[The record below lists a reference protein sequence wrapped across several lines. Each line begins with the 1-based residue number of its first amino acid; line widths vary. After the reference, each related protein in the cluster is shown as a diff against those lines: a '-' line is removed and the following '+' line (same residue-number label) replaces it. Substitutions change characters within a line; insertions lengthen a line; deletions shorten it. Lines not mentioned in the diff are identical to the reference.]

1 MSTALTA
8 AQHQKHARAI
18 VKHTIAVRELATQL
32 AEAEAAQQ
40 AAEETARAAGFHS
53 GVVEYKGTSYSIATT
68 STQKFSLSAD
78 DADLV
83 KFARAHG
90 LKTTAP
96 KPESCSSATI
106 RAAALKGI
114 DVSQVADITT
124 QEVYAVSVH

>member
-1 MSTALTA
+1 MTTALTA

-78 DADLV
+78 DAELV
-83 KFARAHG
+83 QFARAHG

-114 DVSQVADITT
+114 DVSQVCDITT
-124 QEVYAVSVH
+124 TEVYAVSVH